1 MPNKAAATIREDGT
15 AEVEYDGAT
24 VDLSAGDVAD
34 ARHKVLTF
42 AREKAADLAD
52 NLHITI
58 EDPTGEW
65 ALRVLPSGDV
75 EEAPAPAEEP
85 ARAVPVK
92 KDKQQPAPVV
102 EPEPAAVKSEA
113 EPASE
118 PAPAQEP
125 VQEEA
130 LPVTRRDLRGRA
142 AEAFSETKR
151 ESPTGPAELGWQG
164 ALNKASGGAL
174 KLAPGPAET
183 RIRQSRRAIQRGLNE
198 HKTVAFINL
207 KGGVG
212 KTSSTYLTGAT
223 FGRVRG
229 GSVLAW
235 DDNENKGTLGD
246 RAMQA
251 NHDHT
256 AIDLLEQIGT
266 FDQHSHSEDLVN
278 FVRPQ
283 GENHF
288 DVLASQN
295 KGSKKSAIDGEGFTK
310 LHATLRRFYRLIL
323 VDTGNASNADTW
335 QGAVAAADVL
345 VICTLNKEDAAK
357 TAAATIDTLEEQGY
371 GDKVANAV
379 VVISEPQTPNP
390 ERKARIK
397 ALFGDLVREVVE
409 VPFDK
414 HLDEGEEIEWHN
426 LSPQTQEAFLHV
438 TAAITDGL

>member
-1 MPNKAAATIREDGT
+1 VANTAAASATIREDGT
-15 AEVEYDGAT
+15 AEVEYAGST
-24 VDLSAGDVAD
+24 VDLSEGDVTD
-34 ARHKVLTF
+34 ARHKVLSF
-42 AREKAADLAD
+42 AREKAADTAE

-58 EDPTGEW
+58 ADPTGEW

-75 EEAPAPAEEP
+75 EEVPTPVEEP
-85 ARAVPVK
+85 ARALPEK
-92 KDKQQPAPVV
+92 KEAAQPAPAPKA
-102 EPEPAAVKSEA
+102 ETAAATSTPEPLT
-113 EPASE
+113 ASE
-118 PAPAQEP
+118 PEQEAAP
-125 VQEEA
+125 
-130 LPVTRRDLRGRA
+130 PVTRRDLRGRA
-142 AEAFSETKR
+142 AEAFSETKK

-164 ALNKASGGAL
+164 AINKASGGAL

-183 RIRQSRRAIQRGLNE
+183 RMRQSRRSVQRGLNE

-256 AIDLLEQIGT
+256 AIDLLEQIAT

-295 KGSKKSAIDGEGFTK
+295 KGSSKSAIDGEGFTK

-357 TAAATIDTLEEQGY
+357 TAAATIDTLEAQGY